1 MLFIPGGDPAITVYF
16 FATLDGFRLFL
27 IVIWTSLVFFFP
39 TRWHLLH
46 VCLVLQMFAPQQ
58 AHRTAVN
65 PKVDKLG
72 TGAAAV
78 RCERAGEATTRDD
91 GASNMKA

>member
-1 MLFIPGGDPAITVYF
+1 MSIGQGGCTNCMHASST
-16 FATLDGFRLFL
+16 
-27 IVIWTSLVFFFP
+27 

-46 VCLVLQMFAPQQ
+46 VCLVPQMFAPQQ

-72 TGAAAV
+72 AGAAAM

-91 GASNMKA
+91 GSSNVKA